1 VLIIIATGIATGC
14 VYALVGVGFSLI
26 YRTTGIVNFAQGVFV
41 ALGGMSAYWL
51 LEVVGL
57 PYPLALVVALG
68 FSVAAGL
75 LLWTLVVV
83 PIWTRRSDQISVM
96 MACLVVAG
104 LITILL
110 QKWLGTQPR
119 TLPEWMPGV
128 RFEIP
133 GGSITAQYALMIVA
147 TLALVAGVGA
157 FLKWSTLGRA
167 MRACAAS
174 RETSA
179 LLGISPERIGA
190 LAMAATAG
198 LGGLGGILIAPAQ
211 YTSTDATTYGI
222 FGFVAAVLGG
232 FGTLRG
238 PLLGGVLVGV
248 LQALV
253 GRYSSA
259 EYQTVTVFVLL
270 LLLLT
275 FRPRGLLGS
284 EWAAH

>member
-1 VLIIIATGIATGC
+1 MSIIVATGIATGC

-41 ALGGMSAYWL
+41 ALGGMVAFWL
-51 LEVVGL
+51 LQEVQL
-57 PYPLALVVALG
+57 PYPLALLLSLGVTVV
-68 FSVAAGL
+68 AGL
-75 LLWTLVVV
+75 LLWVLVVL
-83 PIWTRRSDQISVM
+83 PIWRRQSDQISVM

-104 LITILL
+104 LVTILI

-119 TLPEWMPGV
+119 TLPEWLPGV
-128 RFEIP
+128 RVELP
-133 GGSITAQYALMIVA
+133 GGSITGQYAIVIVA

-157 FLKWSTLGRA
+157 FLQFSTLGRA

-190 LAMAATAG
+190 LSMAATAG

-211 YTSTDATTYGI
+211 YTSSDATTYGI

-238 PLLGGVLVGV
+238 PLIGGILVGV

-253 GRYSSA
+253 GRYLSA
-259 EYQTVTVFVLL
+259 EYETVMVFMLLLVLL
-270 LLLLT
+270 T
-275 FRPRGLLGS
+275 VRPRGLLGS